1 MPIYRQTY
9 NKLFSR
15 AGFLQGGFAR
25 KTKTLSVLF
34 LFLSIPFLKFISV
47 PQVNANLDDS
57 IFIIKATWPAD
68 GSTNIPVDLKSGLA
82 GSSYS
87 DPPGIGSIAIGYGT
101 DLSGGCGN
109 PPNCPNI
116 PDIKSDSINPSTI
129 TISSPNDPDIAIKY
143 SGKQECYGECYGS
156 DSFYHNFSIIPVNS
170 AYPNGIKLMPQT
182 TYTITI
188 KGGGSGIVA
197 IRSTINGNKDVY
209 LPSDYS
215 WSFTTGDGD
224 TPIRQ
229 APTATPTPI
238 PTNTPSP
245 TPTSN
250 SNQEGN
256 NASSSDNASINPSF
270 SPTISAIQQ
279 QKKVASVGDAGI
291 TSIPTSE
298 PPNFIEEVAPSPTGI
313 VAGVSSNNHT
323 NRYIAVALIA
333 VGALILS
340 AVLYV
345 SKGYWLKLAS
355 WHISQVLKRFHR

>member
-1 MPIYRQTY
+1 MLIYRQTY
-9 NKLFSR
+9 NKLFSKT
-15 AGFLQGGFAR
+15 GFLQAGFAR
-25 KTKTLSVLF
+25 KTKILSVLF
-34 LFLSIPFLKFISV
+34 LLLPILFFKFIYVS
-47 PQVNANLDDS
+47 QVNANLDDS

-87 DPPGIGSIAIGYGT
+87 DQPGIGNIAIGYGT

-116 PDIKSDSINPSTI
+116 PDIKSDSINQSTI

-143 SGKQECYGECYGS
+143 IGKQECYGECYGS

-188 KGGGSGIVA
+188 KGGSSGIVA
-197 IRSTINGNKDVY
+197 IRSTVSGNKDVY
-209 LPSDYS
+209 LPGAHS

-224 TPIRQ
+224 VPIRQ
-229 APTATPTPI
+229 APTATPTPHK

-250 SNQEGN
+250 SNQESN
-256 NASSSDNASINPSF
+256 NTSSSDNISPSPNPS
-270 SPTISAIQQ
+270 PTTSAIQQ
-279 QKKVASVGDAGI
+279 QKKVASVEGTEI
-291 TSIPTSE
+291 TNNPTSK
-298 PPNFIEEVAPSPTGI
+298 PPNFVEEVTPSPTGI
-313 VAGVSSNNHT
+313 VAGVYSDNNS
-323 NRYIAVALIA
+323 NRYITIILIA

-340 AVLYV
+340 TVFYL
-345 SKGYWLKLAS
+345 SRGNWLKPV
-355 WHISQVLKRFHR
+355 SQIFKKLRR